1 MKILIL
7 GPIISTFLHINTD
20 MVLSFPTNVWQID
33 SKHVSEAKTLQW
45 NSYSSIFMGALYE
58 YWVVF
63 YDNIKYAK

>member
-1 MKILIL
+1 
-7 GPIISTFLHINTD
+7 
-20 MVLSFPTNVWQID
+20 MVLSFPTNVLSRQID

>member
-1 MKILIL
+1 M
-7 GPIISTFLHINTD
+7 PIISTFLRINTD
-20 MVLSFPTNVWQID
+20 MVLSFPTNRQID

>member
-1 MKILIL
+1 M
-7 GPIISTFLHINTD
+7 PIISTFLRINTD